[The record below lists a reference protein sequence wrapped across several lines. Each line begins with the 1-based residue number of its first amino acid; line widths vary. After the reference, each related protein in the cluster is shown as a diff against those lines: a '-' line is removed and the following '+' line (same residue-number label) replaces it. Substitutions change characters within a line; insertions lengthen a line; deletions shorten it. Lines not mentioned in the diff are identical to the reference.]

1 MFTQII
7 NPIIVAM
14 SLSTSVGVL
23 LHDTRIDKMT
33 ATALSLPSLVT
44 YADVDKVSGFK
55 SDFHTHV
62 ERGSLTQAVQDLKA
76 QNPRI
81 QPRENTDKKHLM
93 QKYAPKGHHAF
104 DNYNLPL
111 V

>member
-1 MFTQII
+1 MFAQII

-14 SLSTSVGVL
+14 SLSTAAGVL

-44 YADVDKVSGFK
+44 YADVDKVPYLK
-55 SDFHTHV
+55 SDLHNHI
-62 ERGSLTQAVQDLKA
+62 ERGSLSQAVNDLKA
-76 QNPRI
+76 QAPRI
-81 QPRENTDKKHLM
+81 MPRSEDKKHALP
-93 QKYAPKGHHAF
+93 KYVARGHHAF